1 MPAKTSSGS
10 RARKRYY
17 QIREVSE
24 ITGIN
29 ESTLRNWEE
38 QYDELKTVRRINN
51 RRHYT
56 ENDIE
61 TIHRIIK
68 ARATKEPASSELEE
82 TTLNKTKQQ
91 PSKPAS
97 VSKNKTPAQQL
108 SAGEARSIVSELRKV
123 QRQLKSLSKRL
134 S

>member
-1 MPAKTSSGS
+1 MPAKTSSSARG
-10 RARKRYY
+10 RKRYY

-24 ITGIN
+24 LTGIN

-56 ENDIE
+56 TDDIE
-61 TIHRIIK
+61 TIYEIIK
-68 ARATKEPASSELEE
+68 ARATKEPVDTGLEKTRLSETKRPSSAP
-82 TTLNKTKQQ
+82 NSPPRK
-91 PSKPAS
+91 KPAA
-97 VSKNKTPAQQL
+97 KQL
-108 SAGEARSIVSELRKV
+108 SASEAKAILSELRRV
-123 QRQLKSLSKRL
+123 QRQLKGLSKRL